1 MVLSKRVQHFGIA
14 MDMIVN
20 YNPDIDHVEEV
31 HNIIVI
37 DEQDNAEVDIC
48 DILDAYGGNALYI
61 LVNQF
66 DWNEQYKIAQ
76 SELNANL

>member
-1 MVLSKRVQHFGIA
+1 MVLSKRVQYFNVI
-14 MDMIVN
+14 MDLIVD
-20 YNPDIDHVEEV
+20 YNPDIDHVESV

-37 DEQDNAEVDIC
+37 DEKDNAEVDIC
-48 DILDAYGGNALYI
+48 DILDVYGGNAINI

-66 DWNEQYKIAQ
+66 DWDEQYKIAL